1 VNDGVTTGT
10 GLAHLGALVTEQI
23 DPRRRQLEALS
34 TIELAAA
41 MNDADAEVP
50 LAVQAALPAVV
61 AAIDAAVPR
70 LERGGRLIYVGA
82 GTSGR
87 LAVLD
92 AAECPPTFRTDPEQV
107 QAVIAGGDSA
117 IRNASEGAEDDFEAG
132 AAALRDRRVGP
143 DDVVVGLSASGRTPY
158 VLGAVAAA
166 TTAGALTAGI
176 MCNRG
181 VALARAVQ
189 HPIEVVVGP
198 EVLTGSTR
206 LKAGTAQKLVL
217 NMMSTIIMV
226 RLGKTYGS
234 LMVDLKATNE
244 KLVARAQRIV
254 STITG
259 AEETVAAQALQL
271 AGGEVKTAVVMMA
284 KSLPADAA
292 RALVEQA
299 GGHLDAVL

>member
-1 VNDGVTTGT
+1 MNDGVTTGN

-50 LAVQAALPAVV
+50 RAVQAALPAVV

-117 IRNASEGAEDDFEAG
+117 IRNAAEGAEDDFEAG
-132 AAALRDRRVGP
+132 AAALRERRVGP

-166 TTAGALTAGI
+166 TAAGALTAGI
-176 MCNRG
+176 MCNRD
-181 VALARAVQ
+181 VALAHAVQ

-244 KLVARAQRIV
+244 KLVGRAQRIV

-259 AEETVAAQALQL
+259 VEETVAAQALQG
-271 AGGEVKTAVVMMA
+271 AGGEVKTAVVMIA

-292 RALVEQA
+292 RALVERA

>member
-1 VNDGVTTGT
+1 VNDGVTTGN

-50 LAVQAALPAVV
+50 RAVQAALPAVV

-117 IRNASEGAEDDFEAG
+117 IRNAAEGAEDDFEAG
-132 AAALRDRRVGP
+132 AAALRERRVGP

-166 TTAGALTAGI
+166 TAAGALTAGI
-176 MCNRG
+176 MCNRD
-181 VALARAVQ
+181 VALAHAVQ

-244 KLVARAQRIV
+244 KLVGRAQRIV

-259 AEETVAAQALQL
+259 VEETVAVQALQG
-271 AGGEVKTAVVMMA
+271 AGGEVKTAVVMIA

-292 RALVEQA
+292 RALVERA

>member
-1 VNDGVTTGT
+1 VNDGVTTGN

-50 LAVQAALPAVV
+50 RAVQAALPAVV

-117 IRNASEGAEDDFEAG
+117 IRNAAEGAEDDFEAG
-132 AAALRDRRVGP
+132 AAALRERRVGP

-166 TTAGALTAGI
+166 TAAGALTAGI
-176 MCNRG
+176 MCNRD
-181 VALARAVQ
+181 VALAHAVQ

-244 KLVARAQRIV
+244 KLVGRAQRIV

-259 AEETVAAQALQL
+259 VEETVAAQALQG
-271 AGGEVKTAVVMMA
+271 AGGEVKTAVVMIA

-292 RALVEQA
+292 RALVERA